1 MYQTFRLPVS
11 WCNGLELV
19 STMGIE
25 GTVYIV
31 DDDDAVRDSLQAL
44 MDAVGLRSET
54 YASGD
59 LFLEAAPPPGSGAV
73 LLDLKMPGSSG
84 IDVLNRLARDQHPNP
99 VIVITAHADPKTVS
113 QAITAGAIAVLEKPL
128 QKTLLIDTI
137 RRVL

>member
-1 MYQTFRLPVS
+1 
-11 WCNGLELV
+11 
-19 STMGIE
+19 MGIE

-44 MDAVGLRSET
+44 MDAVGLKSEI
-54 YASGD
+54 YSSGD
-59 LFLEAAPPPGSGAV
+59 QFLEAALPPGSGAV
-73 LLDLKMPGSSG
+73 LLDLKMPGLSG

-113 QAITAGAIAVLEKPL
+113 QAIAAGAIAVLEKPL
-128 QKTLLIDTI
+128 QKTLLINTI

>member
-1 MYQTFRLPVS
+1 MYRTSRLPVS
-11 WCNGLELV
+11 WRNGLELV
-19 STMGIE
+19 STMAIE

-44 MDAVGLRSET
+44 LDAVGLRSEA

-59 LFLEAAPPPGSGAV
+59 QFLEADLPPGSGAV
-73 LLDLKMPGSSG
+73 LLDLKMPGLSG
-84 IDVLNRLARDQHPNP
+84 IDVLNLLARDHHPNP
-99 VIVITAHADPKTVS
+99 VIVITAHAEPDTVS
-113 QAITAGAIAVLEKPL
+113 QAIEAGAIAVLEKPL